1 MTMHSQ
7 DVQTDL
13 QTMRDIDI
21 LQGAYKPQDHPSYTD
36 ATLAVAK
43 NILKIFRLVSDSNP
57 RPL

>member
-1 MTMHSQ
+1 MHSQ

-13 QTMRDIDI
+13 QTMRDT

-36 ATLAVAK
+36 ATFAVAK
-43 NILKIFRLVSDSNP
+43 NILKIFRLVSDSNQ

>member
-1 MTMHSQ
+1 MTVHSQ

-13 QTMRDIDI
+13 QTMRDT

-36 ATLAVAK
+36 ATFAVAK
-43 NILKIFRLVSDSNP
+43 NILKIFRLVSDSNQ